1 MASSS
6 DSAPIFDESVSASV
20 LHEGAAK
27 GDAAGDEQPN
37 PALVEQ
43 ASEFFAC
50 PHAHLG
56 RAHGKSCRCVLC
68 CFVCSQADSFSPTR
82 MCLTHGEL
90 VPVDQLSF
98 CTGATSWHPAMVPA
112 AGAERRG

>member
-1 MASSS
+1 VLSSQS
-6 DSAPIFDESVSASV
+6 GALDSHTRLRD
-20 LHEGAAK
+20 LR
-27 GDAAGDEQPN
+27 D
-37 PALVEQ
+37 
-43 ASEFFAC
+43 EFFAC